1 MDSGRGEAQE
11 AATLYK
17 DLQATKE
24 CWGIAHQLAI
34 QHQLVSP
41 ENTHARVKLCKL
53 SSLCLCIWKCLHA
66 CVCVLC
72 ECVYKNNKKRP

>member
-1 MDSGRGEAQE
+1 MDSGREEAQE

-24 CWGIAHQLAI
+24 CWGKAHQQLAI
-34 QHQLVSP
+34 QHQMVSP

-53 SSLCLCIWKCLHA
+53 SSLCLCIWKCLRA
-66 CVCVLC
+66 CVYVLL
-72 ECVYKNNKKRP
+72 